1 MSTPPHKKDKA
12 ESLQTSIA
20 CKGSVCWV
28 VALGLSCASRAWTLT
43 GFACLLATDG
53 NGDGTLRR
61 RRVQVVGAGLHAGK
75 GPKCLATGFNSA
87 PLIVAP

>member
-61 RRVQVVGAGLHAGK
+61 RRVQVVQGQDCTRARALSVLQQGLIQ
-75 GPKCLATGFNSA
+75 L
-87 PLIVAP
+87 L